1 MKEVGIVFSL
11 RGYDIREY
19 EYQSGK
25 ENKTVIVYRVT
36 DKNGMKGNLVIAEG
50 KTYLT
55 LQEAINEVFLRAIED
70 ILDTHDDK
78 LLNLKQQVKGLE
90 RRLDKAKEIDY
101 LEKRLAAVKE
111 EIDDLRD
118 AATDIS
124 NITEDN

>member
-25 ENKTVIVYRVT
+25 ENKTVTVYRIT

-124 NITEDN
+124 NITEDK

>member
-1 MKEVGIVFSL
+1 MKEIGIVFSL

-25 ENKTVIVYRVT
+25 ENKTVTVYRIT
-36 DKNGMKGNLVIAEG
+36 DKNGMKGNLVLVEG
-50 KTYLT
+50 SAYHT

-101 LEKRLAAVKE
+101 LEKRINEVKE
-111 EIDDLRD
+111 EIDELRN

-124 NITEDN
+124 REDN

>member
-1 MKEVGIVFSL
+1 MKENGIIFSL

-25 ENKTVIVYRVT
+25 ENKTVKAYRIT
-36 DKNGMKGNLVIAEG
+36 DEEGMKGNPVIVGG

-90 RRLDKAKEIDY
+90 KRLNKAKEIDY
-101 LEKRLAAVKE
+101 LEKRLAEVKE
-111 EIDDLRD
+111 EIDELRD
-118 AATDIS
+118 AATDMA
-124 NITEDN
+124 DNQI